1 MKTLSVSEIRDRLTK
16 YGFSTDEVNS
26 IKGKTNLMNTLNQA
40 MGNDSVTLDDD
51 ETIEDLDME
60 DLDEE
65 KTSNSDINDGTPSM
79 ESPEWHDYVMSLF
92 TEDELVKTENG
103 DKLPKLAGLRR
114 ITKTIFRIMINST
127 KIVGLPSVNNN
138 FMAVAESFIVVELP
152 TREVVE
158 YTDVADCTQLNT
170 DPPFNAHLTSTA
182 ASKAEARNLRKI
194 LCLRS
199 IAAEEH
205 SSALHKKDETPARVE
220 DDESFTGPSEITDT
234 QIALID
240 KVCKELNIDVMK
252 FINQKDK
259 QYTNI
264 KEVGGDTAI
273 SMCRTLHLYRN
284 KEDGYQQ
291 VPDELVGYQQNWN
304 EELK

>member
-1 MKTLSVSEIRDRLTK
+1 MKTLSVSQIRDTLTK
-16 YGFSTDEVNS
+16 YGFSTDEVNK
-26 IKGKTNLMNTLNQA
+26 IKGKKNLMKTLNQA
-40 MGNDSVTLDDD
+40 TGNDAAVLDD
-51 ETIEDLDME
+51 EEIEDLDM
-60 DLDEE
+60 DADDEE
-65 KTSNSDINDGTPSM
+65 ETNNSDINDGTPSM

-92 TEDELVKTENG
+92 TDDELVKTENG
-103 DKLPKLAGLRR
+103 DKLPKLPGLRR
-114 ITKTIFRIMINST
+114 VTKSIFPILVNST
-127 KIVGLPSVNNN
+127 KIVGFPSVNNN
-138 FMAVAESFIVVELP
+138 FMAVAESNIVIELP
-152 TREVVE
+152 THMVVE
-158 YTDVADCTQLNT
+158 YTDVADCTQDNT

-205 SSALHKKDETPARVE
+205 SNASRVKNETPARVE

-234 QIALID
+234 QIALVDTI
-240 KVCKELNIDVMK
+240 CKELNIDVIK

-259 QYTNI
+259 QYASI
-264 KEVGGDTAI
+264 KEVDGATAV

-291 VPDELVGYQQNWN
+291 VPDNLVGYDEKWN
-304 EELK
+304 S